1 MDNLKYLT
9 QSLSIIGRVKSIDGP
24 NDRFTVETRGGTF
37 EVQVQDRTYA
47 DTVRNLDN
55 LWRTR
60 DRRDKAGQK
69 TDWRFGKQIFESDLI
84 NVFGVWHHHEGV
96 TRFDA
101 VAIRLLH
108 SARGYLQ
115 FEHTNWWIRQ
125 LVVMADKW
133 LDDLFGDR
141 RSYQPDDFAALY
153 RTNLNILG
161 LPTDDESQE
170 MATLSRLLYGL
181 ASAYLVTGDER
192 YFLATQ
198 AGVKFQQQ
206 SFRSYSTDGRF
217 CFWYHAIRRG
227 KYRNQAE
234 LPSGFG
240 DDDGTIPLYEQIYA
254 LAGLAMYYRITG
266 DWEVLYDI
274 RLTVRAMLEIW
285 GDWET
290 DEKGNKRLDGFY
302 SHLDPVNFTV
312 DDNFL
317 NRPGRDNRR
326 TKNWNSVGDHIPAY
340 LVNLVLAL
348 DSLPTVGD
356 KRECVGFSGEMD
368 DFLADCVNILKTT
381 AFLIRDRFPEEG
393 SLYVQERFRKTGEGD
408 NEQDW
413 VADKTWNWQQDLG
426 VVGHNLKISWNLT
439 RVGNWLLGKGEK
451 EEAESLFQIARQLGE
466 NMSVVGVDQ
475 IRSGLYDTM
484 ERAVSE
490 AEVPIQFG
498 WENTK
503 DFWQQEQG
511 ILAYLIMFG
520 QKRDPDFLELA
531 RQLSAFWN
539 INFLDRARAGIF
551 FRVNDNGQPLIEGEY
566 GDIGGHS
573 KSGYHVF
580 ELGYLAHIYQ
590 MAFLPR
596 AIRQHTTMTLHF
608 RPSVNSGLRSL
619 NVLPDLVAPGVFEI
633 QSVTI
638 NGVKRP
644 VNDPRNFQIPLD
656 DTDLGKEIIVAIW
669 QTEQHFER
677 LAPEAIPDSHM
688 P

>member
-9 QSLSIIGRVKSIDGP
+9 QALSIMGRVRSIDVP
-24 NDRFTVETRGGTF
+24 NNRFTVETRGGIF
-37 EVQVQDRTYA
+37 EVTVKERTFT
-47 DTVRNLDN
+47 DTLRNLDN
-55 LWRTR
+55 LPRNR
-60 DRRDKAGQK
+60 DRRDKDDLEINWCRK
-69 TDWRFGKQIFESDLI
+69 IFIDDLI
-84 NVFGVWHHHEGV
+84 NVFGIWHHHEGK

-161 LPTDDESQE
+161 LSTDDESQE

-192 YFLATQ
+192 YYLASK

-206 SFRSYSTDGRF
+206 AFRSYSTDGRF

-234 LPSGFG
+234 LPSNTG

-254 LAGLAMYYRITG
+254 LAGLALFYRITG

-285 GDWET
+285 GDWKR
-290 DEKGNKRLDGFY
+290 DKDGNKYLDGFY
-302 SHLDPVNFTV
+302 SHVDPVTFTV
-312 DDNFL
+312 DDNSM
-317 NRPGRDNRR
+317 NREGRDNRR
-326 TKNWNSVGDHIPAY
+326 TKNWNSIGDHIPAY
-340 LVNLVLAL
+340 LVNLMLAL
-348 DSLPTVGD
+348 DPLPTVGD
-356 KRECVGFSGEMD
+356 KRECEGFGGEMD
-368 DFLADCVNILKTT
+368 DFLADCINILKTT
-381 AFLIRDRFPEEG
+381 AFLIRDHFPEEG
-393 SLYVQERFRKTGEGD
+393 SLYVQERFRKTGEGED
-408 NEQDW
+408 EKDW

-439 RVGNWLLGKGEK
+439 RVGNWLMGKGEK
-451 EEAESLFQIARQLGE
+451 ENAETLFKLARELGK
-466 NMSVVGVDQ
+466 NMSVAGVDQ

-484 ERAVSE
+484 ERTVLDAD
-490 AEVPIQFG
+490 VPIQFG

-520 QKRDPDFLELA
+520 QERNPEFLELA

-539 INFLDRARAGIF
+539 INFLDRAHAGIF
-551 FRVNDNGQPLIEGEY
+551 FRVNDNGQPIIEGEY
-566 GDIGGHS
+566 GDISGHS

-590 MAFLPR
+590 LAFLPR

-608 RPSVNSGLRSL
+608 RPDVNSGLRAL

-633 QSVTI
+633 QSVTV
-638 NGVKRP
+638 NGVKRQ
-644 VNDPRNFQIPLD
+644 VADPHNFQIPLVE
-656 DTDLGKEIIVAIW
+656 TDLGKEIIVAIW
-669 QTEQHFER
+669 QSEEHFNR
-677 LAPEAIPDSHM
+677 FVSEAIPDVHLN
-688 P
+688 